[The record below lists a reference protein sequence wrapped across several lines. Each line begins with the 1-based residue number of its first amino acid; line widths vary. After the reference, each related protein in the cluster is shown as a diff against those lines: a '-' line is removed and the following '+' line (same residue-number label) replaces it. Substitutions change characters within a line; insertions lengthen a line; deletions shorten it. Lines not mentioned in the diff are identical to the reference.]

1 MLMYLFIV
9 VFFYPALLFTGV
21 LVVGS
26 YLPSFIEHFFASV
39 IKFLIFTEIDIRGL
53 KIKIFHFI
61 LFVCSLTFMQFNLA
75 YYRLAEERDNAD
87 WRVRKKMLMTK
98 FRIERNYWISLFTL
112 TLWIVLNRYRH
123 AVKEISDLRKKLKN
137 K

>member
-1 MLMYLFIV
+1 MDSAFWMNLLGQRMKEPPGENQRSEMLYDV
-9 VFFYPALLFTGV
+9 LLPWLAGDR
-21 LVVGS
+21 LVS
-26 YLPSFIEHFFASV
+26 TI
-39 IKFLIFTEIDIRGL
+39 
-53 KIKIFHFI
+53 
-61 LFVCSLTFMQFNLA
+61 
-75 YYRLAEERDNAD
+75 LAEERDNAD

-123 AVKEISDLRKKLKN
+123 AVKEISDLRKKLKS